1 MNISEDRLKE
11 LVLRVLRELE
21 AERREGAEPQKR
33 QKLYMICAFPWN
45 EGYSK
50 FLGDMEHSKTYDI
63 YPVIPLSW
71 QKQGYE
77 NMLRSFKSCRGI
89 LYRSWE
95 KPADI
100 QGAVSLFPVVSRDT
114 LVKTALC
121 ISDTFETSW
130 IADCIEKGGRIVFLR
145 SGLARFSGKEKPAMW
160 AKLWNIADRSWNTA
174 LSYAAPE
181 S

>member
-63 YPVIPLSW
+63 YPVIPLLLA
-71 QKQGYE
+71 E
-77 NMLRSFKSCRGI
+77 AGI
-89 LYRSWE
+89 
-95 KPADI
+95 
-100 QGAVSLFPVVSRDT
+100 
-114 LVKTALC
+114 
-121 ISDTFETSW
+121 
-130 IADCIEKGGRIVFLR
+130 
-145 SGLARFSGKEKPAMW
+145 
-160 AKLWNIADRSWNTA
+160 
-174 LSYAAPE
+174 
-181 S
+181 